1 MFDKW
6 PRTRIENSPKTLD
19 FMLDRRLKNSYG
31 RYKDSKLN
39 TLRAEFFEKKPM
51 FVRQIVS
58 DIRFWN
64 PSVHHIRDK
73 ILFASADDVNI
84 ETKKGKISGA
94 KVILQLNSSKTPYKT
109 EMTMTTNRNGA
120 FCA

>member
-1 MFDKW
+1 
-6 PRTRIENSPKTLD
+6 
-19 FMLDRRLKNSYG
+19 
-31 RYKDSKLN
+31 
-39 TLRAEFFEKKPM
+39 M

-58 DIRFWN
+58 DIRSWN

-84 ETKKGKISGA
+84 ETKRGKISGA
-94 KVILQLNSSKTPYKT
+94 KVILQLNSSNTPYKT

-120 FCA
+120 FCAQVAQDLRTNGYKSHVIGVIFMLFDDARL